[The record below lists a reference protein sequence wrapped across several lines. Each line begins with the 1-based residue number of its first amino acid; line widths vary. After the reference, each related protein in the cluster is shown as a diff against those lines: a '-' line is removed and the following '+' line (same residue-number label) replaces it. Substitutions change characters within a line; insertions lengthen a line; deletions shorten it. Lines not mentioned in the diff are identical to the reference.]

1 MEMKNV
7 INHASTLCNPHRWY
21 SYANVKNRRTQFQHS
36 PFLLEKSFWS
46 PLVIPSPHLG
56 ILVKTNQ

>member
-21 SYANVKNRRTQFQHS
+21 SLRVLKTDEHNFNIHLSYWKN
-36 PFLLEKSFWS
+36 PFEVLSLS
-46 PLVIPSPHLG
+46 PLRT
-56 ILVKTNQ
+56 LVYW